1 MGLYLILLYKGISV
15 PKKSHINLP
24 SFATIEDV
32 IKELKPG
39 YPVYCLRPAELKRQ
53 ARFFLD
59 SFPGRVMYA
68 VKCNP
73 HLTVLQALFDAGI
86 RHFDTASLAEI
97 ALIREHFPQAD
108 CYFMHPVKARAS
120 ILTAQDVY
128 GIDHYVIDHVKELE
142 KIVEI
147 TGSGDGRVVLV
158 RIVTPVHD
166 AQYRLSDKFGIAAEE
181 AAELLKKVHDADFQT
196 GVAFHVGSQCR
207 TPQAFIDGVKTALN
221 VIHEANVPVH
231 YLDVGG
237 GFPALYEDDKP
248 PELEAYFKVIE
259 DAFDDAKLRRDCVLM
274 CEPGRALVAS
284 GCSLLVQIQL
294 RKDDQIYINDGIYQ
308 SLSETL
314 VGNFKLPARLTN
326 PMRQLSPNFKNFTV
340 LGPTCDCL
348 DVIPY
353 QFYLPEDAE
362 EGDWIEIGQAGA
374 YSNSAS
380 TRFNGFFPETFVSVD
395 APPLMPA

>member
-1 MGLYLILLYKGISV
+1 MRDCLTLLFIGASV
-15 PKKSHINLP
+15 QKKSHISLP
-24 SFATIEDV
+24 NFATVEEVIED
-32 IKELKPG
+32 LKPG

-97 ALIREHFPQAD
+97 ALVREHFPQAD

-128 GIDHYVIDHVKELE
+128 SVDHYVIDHVKELE
-142 KIVEI
+142 KIIET
-147 TGSGDGRVVLV
+147 TGSGNGRVILV

-166 AQYRLSDKFGIAAEE
+166 AQYRLSDKFGIEAEE
-181 AAELLKKVHDADFQT
+181 AAELLKKVHEADFQT
-196 GVAFHVGSQCR
+196 GIAFHVGSQCR
-207 TPQAFIDGVKTALN
+207 TPQAFTDGVKTALK
-221 VIHEANVPVH
+221 VIEQAGVPVH

-237 GFPALYEDDKP
+237 GFPALYQDDQP
-248 PELEAYFKVIE
+248 PPLQDYFKVIE
-259 DAFDDAKLRRDCVLM
+259 EAFDEAKIRRDCVLM

-294 RKDDQIYINDGIYQ
+294 RKGNKLYINDGIYQ

-314 VGNFKLPARLTN
+314 VGKIKLPARLTN
-326 PMRQLSPNFKNFTV
+326 PMRKLSENFEDFTI

-348 DVIPY
+348 DVLPY
-353 QFYLPEDAE
+353 QFHLPDDAE
-362 EGDWIEIGQAGA
+362 EGDWDRNWSGWRLFQFCRNAI
-374 YSNSAS
+374 
-380 TRFNGFFPETFVSVD
+380 
-395 APPLMPA
+395 